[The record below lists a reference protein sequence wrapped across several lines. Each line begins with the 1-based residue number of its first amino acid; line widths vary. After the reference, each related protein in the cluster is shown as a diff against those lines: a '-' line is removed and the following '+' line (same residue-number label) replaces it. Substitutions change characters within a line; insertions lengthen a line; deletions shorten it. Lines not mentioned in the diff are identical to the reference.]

1 MRWNVAAFAV
11 ALSAALLPA
20 PSMGAEDDLGK
31 LLDDIP
37 DVPNAE
43 QPKAEEEAA
52 PVEAEVATRR
62 ELLYPPFSRL
72 LSVRIDAGNEG
83 AARRVAAQ
91 LANLARHHPAATGGR
106 IAVLGPAP
114 APIPRLR
121 GRFRYR
127 VMLRSPDRKALRA
140 VAAALAARI
149 DDGVSPARASV
160 DVDPVNML

>member
-52 PVEAEVATRR
+52 PVEAEVATLPAYVKAVKMAVLENWEPKPKLVKKNPKAKSQFLVKLDINGERMGVSAV
-62 ELLYPPFSRL
+62 ELSGIKSFDQSVLDAIAATTFPAPPPTI
-72 LSVRIDAGNEG
+72 LSDVERGVVVTI
-83 AARRVAAQ
+83 AAR
-91 LANLARHHPAATGGR
+91 NYG
-106 IAVLGPAP
+106 
-114 APIPRLR
+114 
-121 GRFRYR
+121 
-127 VMLRSPDRKALRA
+127 K
-140 VAAALAARI
+140 
-149 DDGVSPARASV
+149 
-160 DVDPVNML
+160 